1 MDSQRPWVDSI
12 IVIVTPT
19 WIRSGVNIYKRDF
32 NVEVRFWLA
41 VVPSISRMDTR
52 ISASAVVDIMRTKDE
67 EKSERKNRRLGK
79 IIDTSPVIDLEEL
92 EATIASSRPISIL
105 TPVDIIK
112 FGRVDGGGNGHIITF
127 RADVLELQRDVDQLK
142 SIDVYFLLM
151 DPIMGDALAKIMVPT
166 SPPIVAPL
174 VVKGQREST

>member
-1 MDSQRPWVDSI
+1 MDFTRGEFLSPEDTTIHEQRVFTQSLFKFNKALVHSFYASLSSLPKKKRAKIKVVRGAKSRSQRPWVDSI

-19 WIRSGVNIYKRDF
+19 WISQ
-32 NVEVRFWLA
+32 
-41 VVPSISRMDTR
+41 
-52 ISASAVVDIMRTKDE
+52 
-67 EKSERKNRRLGK
+67 
-79 IIDTSPVIDLEEL
+79 
-92 EATIASSRPISIL
+92 
-105 TPVDIIK
+105 
-112 FGRVDGGGNGHIITF
+112 RVDGGGNGHIIAF

-174 VVKGQREST
+174 W